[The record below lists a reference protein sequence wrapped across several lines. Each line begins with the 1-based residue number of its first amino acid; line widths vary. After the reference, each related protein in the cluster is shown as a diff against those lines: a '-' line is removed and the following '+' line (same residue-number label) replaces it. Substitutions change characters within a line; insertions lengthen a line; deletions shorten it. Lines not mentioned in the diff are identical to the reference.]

1 MKELGTV
8 LTLDH
13 SKHYIRYSESALT
26 CGAINSLTYNADI
39 HLLTKLRPINTSVWT
54 IFLGEPVVGFFEVAI
69 AQEPLVR
76 AERRRVLIYAEEQ
89 HQHRGKLRAE

>member
-54 IFLGEPVVGFFEVAI
+54 IFLGEPVVGLLEVTVPQETAI
-69 AQEPLVR
+69 RAQ
-76 AERRRVLIYAEEQ
+76 
-89 HQHRGKLRAE
+89 RGRMLQPGGGRGAHTYGLRS